1 MSKKLNQETIVNHL
15 KSWGF
20 VFQNSEIYNGLA
32 NAWDYGPLGVSL
44 KNNIKRLWWDNF
56 IQKSPNVYGFDSGI
70 LMNQNVWKASGHL
83 ANFSDPLI
91 DCKNC
96 HSRFRAD
103 KLIEN
108 LNIKTEVV
116 ISEST
121 ANDILE
127 KILKDNNVKCPVCN
141 EQKWTDIRKFNL
153 MFKTHQG
160 VIEDDANT
168 IFLRP
173 ETAQGIFINFK
184 NVQRTMRAKLPFGI
198 AQIGKSFRNEITP
211 GNFIFRTREFEQME
225 LEMFCHEN
233 ESMKIFDEYIEKVEQ
248 FLINECGL
256 NMNNFKLK
264 EHKKEELSHYSK
276 RTVDI
281 IYDFPHGYSELWGI
295 AHRGKYDLTVH
306 MEHSKKDLT
315 YLDDSNNEKIIPEI
329 IEPSVGVERLLY
341 AICCDSYHEEIVN
354 DETRVVMKFPYELAP
369 YKLCILPLTNKQ
381 KEYASMIYDE
391 ILKHNI
397 SVTYDSS
404 GSIGKRYRRQD
415 AIGTPFCITVDFD
428 SIPNGTVSVRYRDS
442 MKQEIIKIPD
452 IINYVKSHK
461 NLK

>member
-1 MSKKLNQETIVNHL
+1 MNKKITQDTIVNHL
-15 KSWGF
+15 KTWGF

-32 NAWDYGPLGVSL
+32 NAWDYGPLGVNL
-44 KNNIKRLWWDNF
+44 KNNIKKLWWDHF
-56 IQKSPNVYGFDSGI
+56 VQDTENVYGFDSGI

-96 HSRFRAD
+96 QSRFRAD
-103 KLIEN
+103 KLIESA
-108 LNIKTEVV
+108 NINEDIV

-121 ANDILE
+121 PNDVVQNILN
-127 KILKDNNVKCPVCN
+127 KHNIKCPVCN

-153 MFKTHQG
+153 MFKTYQG
-160 VIEDDANT
+160 VIEDESSV
-168 IFLRP
+168 IYLRP
-173 ETAQGIFINFK
+173 ETAQGIFVNFK

-198 AQIGKSFRNEITP
+198 GQIGKSFRNEITP

-233 ESMKIFDEYIEKVEQ
+233 DAMQIFEQYLEKVEI
-248 FLINECGL
+248 FLIEKCGI
-256 NMNNFKLK
+256 NYNNFKLK
-264 EHKKEELSHYSK
+264 EHDKEELSHYSK

-315 YLDDSNNEKIIPEI
+315 YLDEKNNEKIIPEI

-354 DETRVVMKFPYELAP
+354 DETRVVLKFPYDIAP

-381 KEYASMIYDE
+381 KEFAKLIYKE

-397 SVTYDSS
+397 SATYDSS

-428 SIPNGTVSVRYRDS
+428 SDKNRTVSVRYRDS
-442 MKQEIIKIPD
+442 MKQEVIKIEE
-452 IINYVKSHK
+452 IINYIKNHK
-461 NLK
+461 DVE